1 MFNLLQKQVFIFINM
16 IDKKWIGATITIRK
30 KGITQTVTIED
41 KPEMYAAYRAYG
53 LDHIFK
59 SEPKK
64 MTFPKTK
71 RRKKKSD
78 TNLPDTEQQG
88 SIDTNGEDNNK

>member
-1 MFNLLQKQVFIFINM
+1 
-16 IDKKWIGATITIRK
+16 
-30 KGITQTVTIED
+30 
-41 KPEMYAAYRAYG
+41 MYAAYRAYG

-78 TNLPDTEQQG
+78 TNLSDTEQQG
-88 SIDTNGEDNNK
+88 SIDINGEDNNK

>member
-1 MFNLLQKQVFIFINM
+1 
-16 IDKKWIGATITIRK
+16 
-30 KGITQTVTIED
+30 
-41 KPEMYAAYRAYG
+41 MYATYRAYG

-78 TNLPDTEQQG
+78 INLPDTEQQG
-88 SIDTNGEDNNK
+88 STDTNGENDNK